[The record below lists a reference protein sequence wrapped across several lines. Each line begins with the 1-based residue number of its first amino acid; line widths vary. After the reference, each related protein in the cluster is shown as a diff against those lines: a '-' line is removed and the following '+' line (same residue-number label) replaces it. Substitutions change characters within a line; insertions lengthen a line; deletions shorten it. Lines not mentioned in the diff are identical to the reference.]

1 MATIDSTTTAD
12 LAGGGSP
19 ATADLAGGGSPAT
32 ADLAGGGSPATAGV
46 GPRTQAVFEVFDR
59 YVVPNYRR
67 SPVCLVKGTGSRVWD
82 ADGHEYL
89 DLFPGWGCNLLGH
102 CPEPV
107 VRAVQEQ
114 VARLIHVPNTWYIE
128 PQGEWAKLLSERS
141 FGGQAFF
148 CNSGTEANEAAIK
161 LVRLRSEGRR
171 YKIITFTGGF
181 HGRTLGS
188 LSATAQ
194 PKYHEGLGPL
204 VAGFQHAPHGDLEA
218 VERLIDDQT
227 GGIMVEPI
235 LGEGG
240 VVPAPEGFLQGLRR
254 ICDERDLLL
263 VFDEVQCGCGRTGK
277 WFGYQHFG
285 VVPDVMTLA
294 KSLCAGIAG
303 GAMLTT
309 AEHAR
314 HLRPGMHAATFGGN
328 PVAAAAGI
336 AALRMIEEEKLLAHV
351 DRTAAVF
358 RERLLALKASC
369 PAVRDVRVLGM
380 MIGIELDFDGAPVVQ
395 ACLEKRL
402 LVNCTQGRVI
412 RLLPAMTIEE
422 PDVHEGCD
430 RLSEAILEAAAAAG
444 HADNHRSA

>member
-1 MATIDSTTTAD
+1 MATVASNHSIGENTRAVID
-12 LAGGGSP
+12 
-19 ATADLAGGGSPAT
+19 
-32 ADLAGGGSPATAGV
+32 
-46 GPRTQAVFEVFDR
+46 VFDR

-67 SPVCLVKGTGSRVWD
+67 YPVCLVRGAGSKVWD
-82 ADGHEYL
+82 AEGAEYL

-128 PQGEWAKLLSERS
+128 AQGEWAKLLSERS

-161 LVRLRSEGRR
+161 LVRLRTDGRR

-181 HGRTLGS
+181 HGRTMGS
-188 LSATAQ
+188 VSATAQ
-194 PKYHEGLGPL
+194 PKYHEGLGPM
-204 VAGFQHAPHGDLEA
+204 VAGFQFAPHGDLAA
-218 VERLIDDQT
+218 VERLVDEHT
-227 GGIMVEPI
+227 GAIMIEPI

-240 VVPAPEGFLQGLRR
+240 VVPAPGGFLQGLRR
-254 ICDERDLLL
+254 IADEHDLLL

-285 VVPDVMTLA
+285 VTPDVMTLA

-309 AEHAR
+309 ADLAK
-314 HLRPGMHAATFGGN
+314 HLRPGMHASTFGGN
-328 PVAAAAGI
+328 PIAAAAGI
-336 AALRMIEEEKLLAHV
+336 AAMRMIEEEGLLAHV
-351 DRTAAVF
+351 DGVAEIF
-358 RERLLALKASC
+358 RERLKALQERC
-369 PAVRDVRVLGM
+369 DAVVDVRVIGM
-380 MIGIELDFDGAPVVQ
+380 MIGIELSIDGTAVVQ
-395 ACLEKRL
+395 ACMDRRL

-412 RLLPAMTIEE
+412 RLLPAMTIT
-422 PDVHEGCD
+422 PDEVRDGCD
-430 RLSEAILEAAAAAG
+430 RLADAILEVASRG
-444 HADNHRSA
+444 

>member
-1 MATIDSTTTAD
+1 MAMIDSA
-12 LAGGGSP
+12 AP
-19 ATADLAGGGSPAT
+19 A
-32 ADLAGGGSPATAGV
+32 V
-46 GPRTQAVFEVFDR
+46 GAKTRAVIETFDR

-67 SPVCLVKGTGSRVWD
+67 FPVCLVRGEGSRVWD
-82 ADGHEYL
+82 AEGTEYL

-114 VARLIHVPNTWYIE
+114 VAKLIHVPNSWYME

-161 LVRLRSEGRR
+161 LVRLRTGGER
-171 YKIITFTGGF
+171 YKIITFQGGF

-188 LSATAQ
+188 ISATAQ

-204 VAGFQHAPHGDLEA
+204 VAGFQFAPHGDLEA
-218 VERLIDDQT
+218 VERLVDDKT

-240 VVPAPEGFLQGLRR
+240 VVPPPAGFLQGLRR
-254 ICDERDLLL
+254 IADEHDLLL

-277 WFGYQHFG
+277 WFGHQHFG
-285 VVPDVMTLA
+285 VTPDVMTLA

-303 GAMLTT
+303 GGLVTT
-309 AEHAR
+309 VEHAR

-336 AALRMIEEEKLLAHV
+336 AAIRMIEEEGLLAHV
-351 DRTAAVF
+351 ERAAGLF
-358 RERLLALKASC
+358 SERLEGLRRRC
-369 PAVRDVRVLGM
+369 DAVRDVRVLGM
-380 MIGIELDFDGAPVVQ
+380 MIGVELAFDGAPVVQ
-395 ACLEKRL
+395 ASLERKL
-402 LVNCTQGRVI
+402 LVNCTQGNVI
-412 RLLPAMTIEE
+412 RLLPAMTVSEAEIE
-422 PDVHEGCD
+422 EGCD
-430 RLSEAILEAAAAAG
+430 RLAEAILDVAG
-444 HADNHRSA
+444 RQ